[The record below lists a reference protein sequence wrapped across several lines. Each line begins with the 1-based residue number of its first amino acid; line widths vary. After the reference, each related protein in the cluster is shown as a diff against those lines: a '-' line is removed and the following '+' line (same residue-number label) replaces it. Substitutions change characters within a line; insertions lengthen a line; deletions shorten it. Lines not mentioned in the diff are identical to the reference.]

1 MKREMQKHFS
11 ITINFSL
18 SMCRLLYKGEKLFLV
33 SWSLEVQ
40 SRNWSHLIRSGV
52 GLASLSSPSIVGE
65 EGRPREP
72 DGQLSSFSTSSVI
85 FCHCHWWRSFTS
97 LRKYV
102 QVVDSW
108 SNCLFLSLIFNLLS
122 KVLPNFTSSQCWDK
136 KYDLDISMITVSSV
150 SSTFCTLGLMLLIW
164 NVINVKQ
171 FKKSKSPLSSGSF
184 SQ

>member
-1 MKREMQKHFS
+1 MPVG
-11 ITINFSL
+11 
-18 SMCRLLYKGEKLFLV
+18 LLGGKLFLV
-33 SWSLEVQ
+33 KHKTIFTWSLEVQ

-52 GLASLSSPSIVGE
+52 GLASLSSPSIDGE

-72 DGQLSSFSTSSVI
+72 DVQLSSFSTSNWSCVI

-102 QVVDSW
+102 QAVDSW
-108 SNCLFLSLIFNLLS
+108 SSCLFLSLIFNLLS

-136 KYDLDISMITVSSV
+136 KYDLDKSMITVSSV

-164 NVINVKQ
+164 NVINVKL